1 MSERMGI
8 QTRLVLTICIVLPV
22 IWIISVLTAG
32 YSLYEEVNESNDTQM
47 SQLARR
53 LLTIPQT
60 ADGKAMFVLQ
70 LKQLVD
76 DDDEEGEAK
85 DKYMTF
91 ALWDNNDKLILAD
104 RGSYFLRFIPK
115 QNGFYDTE
123 LPSRR
128 KIKSLPENKNNYSF
142 RQTSEYSNYENKT
155 SMPEYAPLPPTDKKE
170 RKRKK
175 RGKWRI
181 LYLKSPDGK
190 LSVAVGQNMKVRYNM
205 VWEMIATQVLPWAIA
220 LPLLL
225 IILLWSVR
233 KSLLPLKQLTN
244 HLHSRRIEDDSKLS
258 DNVPTEIQP
267 LIHALNRMFD
277 RIQEAIHREHRFTS
291 DAAHELRSPLTALK
305 VQSEVLA
312 LSDDEDE
319 KEHALLNMQS
329 SINRASHLIEQ
340 LLVMARLDP
349 ITQVQDSPINWE
361 EVAEKV
367 MRDVNIF
374 AREKRIKLKQNIL
387 SGRLENVLPLKG
399 NSLLIEL
406 MLRNLIDNAIR
417 YSPENSEVLLEMSD
431 SAISVIDHGCGILEE
446 LMPRIRERFFRPPGQ
461 TASGSGLGLS
471 IVDRIAKLHNLRLI
485 LTNREEGGLIA
496 KIIRC

>member
-1 MSERMGI
+1 MGI

-22 IWIISVLTAG
+22 IWIVAVLTAG
-32 YSLYEEVNESNDTQM
+32 YSLYEEVNKSNDTQM

-60 ADGKAMFVLQ
+60 TDGQAMFVPQ

-91 ALWDNNDKLILAD
+91 AVWGGDDQLLLAD

-123 LPSRR
+123 LPSR
-128 KIKSLPENKNNYSF
+128 KKMKNLSENENNKSF
-142 RQTSEYSNYENKT
+142 RQTSEYPHHENQSST
-155 SMPEYAPLPPTDKKE
+155 PDMPIDKK
-170 RKRKK
+170 KIKGKK
-175 RGKWRI
+175 SRKWRI

-190 LSVAVGQNMKVRYNM
+190 VSVAVGQSMKVRYNM
-205 VWEMIATQVLPWAIA
+205 VWEMIGTQVLPWVIA

-233 KSLLPLKQLTN
+233 KSLFPLKQLTN
-244 HLHSRRIEDDSKLS
+244 HLHKRNIEDDSKLS

-277 RIQEAIHREHRFTS
+277 RIQEAINREHRFTS

-305 VQSEVLA
+305 VQAEVLA
-312 LSDDEDE
+312 LSENEDE
-319 KEHALLNMQS
+319 RENAIINMHS

-340 LLVMARLDP
+340 LLVMSRLDP
-349 ITQVQDSPINWE
+349 ITQVQDTPINWG

-367 MRDVNIF
+367 MRDVNIS

-387 SGRLENVLPLKG
+387 SGSPENVLPLKG

-417 YSPENSEVLLEMSD
+417 YSPENSEVTLEMSD
-431 SAISVIDHGCGILEE
+431 NAISVIDQGCGIPDE

-461 TASGSGLGLS
+461 TESGSGLGLS
-471 IVDRIAKLHNLRLI
+471 IVDRIAQLHNLRLI
-485 LTNREEGGLIA
+485 LSNREEGGLIA
-496 KIIRC
+496 KIIHC